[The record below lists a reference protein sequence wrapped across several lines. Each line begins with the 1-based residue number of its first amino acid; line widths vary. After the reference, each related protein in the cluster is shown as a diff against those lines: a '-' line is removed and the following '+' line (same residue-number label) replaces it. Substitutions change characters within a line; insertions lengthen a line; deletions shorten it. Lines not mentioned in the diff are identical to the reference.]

1 MMKKILTLLLSSIL
15 IFSSVL
21 IASATEETTAND
33 SAEASTE
40 VMPKAAELRETAP
53 APDYSG
59 KVTFVG
65 QWVGESSNKKDT
77 ERNFTSA
84 SDKLGAPEAN
94 GGLLRG
100 LAKTF
105 LAWSDQPAV
114 DNGHLRPERDIFLL
128 RTQ

>member
-59 KVTFVG
+59 KVTFV
-65 QWVGESSNKKDT
+65 
-77 ERNFTSA
+77 
-84 SDKLGAPEAN
+84 
-94 GGLLRG
+94 
-100 LAKTF
+100 
-105 LAWSDQPAV
+105 
-114 DNGHLRPERDIFLL
+114 
-128 RTQ
+128 